1 MSRRNANTTINP
13 SLRFLNVQ
21 AVHGEALVNVAAEAN
36 TKTCVALISTYN
48 KKDYK
53 YLIKNN

>member
-21 AVHGEALVNVAAEAN
+21 WLHGETEAHVVME
-36 TKTCVALISTYN
+36 TII
-48 KKDYK
+48 KKILRYGSGTLSELSK
-53 YLIKNN
+53 INI